1 MILARI
7 AAAHT
12 GPRLV
17 TVVFGFSVALAA
29 LELGIR
35 VARVWARKARDPYRT
50 LAERDRD
57 RSRR

>member
-17 TVVFGFSVALAA
+17 TVVLGFSAALAV

-35 VARVWARKARDPYRT
+35 AARVWMRKHRDPYRT
-50 LAERDRD
+50 LAERDRE